1 MTIALC
7 RHVVAPFDAGILV
20 VVEGSRGLAI
30 VNGVTEVRQA
40 GDHVSCVY
48 DETRAH
54 VGGSNLSFA

>member
-7 RHVVAPFDAGILV
+7 HHVVAPFDAGDVV

-40 GDHVSCVY
+40 GDHVSYVY
-48 DETRAH
+48 GERRAY